1 MVSHTEFKELRA
13 DARCRALRIKR
24 KEFEL
29 SQARKSFKPVP
40 SDHHYAHKISNP
52 NRATRGKVRTVLS
65 RGILEF
71 GADLPRV
78 ALDRSGARKRCA
90 ESFILSSAMFDDAPS
105 VDVTFVRSVTL
116 FTQDTRCMSDVSQFE
131 NRSTCSTIKEDH
143 NEVGSLLSITLADAV
158 QDVLND
164 DVSDWELLNEHLMKM
179 CDEEEW
185 VL

>member
-29 SQARKSFKPVP
+29 SQARKSFKLVP
-40 SDHHYAHKISNP
+40 SDRHHAHKISNP
-52 NRATRGKVRTVLS
+52 NRATRGKIRTVLS
-65 RGILEF
+65 RGI

-78 ALDRSGARKRCA
+78 SLDRFGARKPCV
-90 ESFILSSAMFDDAPS
+90 ESFISSSAMFDD
-105 VDVTFVRSVTL
+105 TFWNQVSMSPVRSVTL
-116 FTQDTRCMSDVSQFE
+116 FTQDTRCMSDVSQLE